1 MYLRL
6 NGFPK
11 VTQKP
16 TFDSRHPSDGQLR
29 SNTMNASQLRA
40 SYINCLSANAMNYWG
55 TIRRTMQVKLA
66 AQLLPPH
73 GNPANALIGRFV

>member
-1 MYLRL
+1 
-6 NGFPK
+6 
-11 VTQKP
+11 
-16 TFDSRHPSDGQLR
+16 
-29 SNTMNASQLRA
+29 MNASQLRA

-55 TIRRTMQVKLA
+55 TIRRTMHAMSFDAQMKTTCRSA